1 MKLSQYCRLLLF
13 GAIFGGILPT
23 SVFAQDSL
31 LSSANLHLDYSG
43 SRIRR
48 VDDGCSLEVIFT
60 VKPTVKLKGQEVVY
74 IYPSYASKD
83 GKYRVYLEPLCV
95 AGEKRFKVIKRRKTL
110 HNQKPNELDLGD
122 I

>member
-43 SRIRR
+43 SRI
-48 VDDGCSLEVIFT
+48 
-60 VKPTVKLKGQEVVY
+60 
-74 IYPSYASKD
+74 
-83 GKYRVYLEPLCV
+83 
-95 AGEKRFKVIKRRKTL
+95 
-110 HNQKPNELDLGD
+110 
-122 I
+122 

>member
-48 VDDGCSLEVIFT
+48 VDDGFSLEVIFT
-60 VKPTVKLKGQEVVY
+60 VKPTVKLKGQTH
-74 IYPSYASKD
+74 
-83 GKYRVYLEPLCV
+83 
-95 AGEKRFKVIKRRKTL
+95 F
-110 HNQKPNELDLGD
+110 H
-122 I
+122 